1 MRAMEF
7 LKETGSVGATTSANF
22 ASVEMPVGNKH
33 RKGGKAPK
41 PFKVKSVSATDSNVN
56 IFGAVGE
63 NQATTI
69 IKR

>member
-1 MRAMEF
+1 MRAVEF
-7 LKETGSVGATTSANF
+7 LKETGSMGSTTSANI
-22 ASVEMPVGNKH
+22 ASVEGPVRHG
-33 RKGGKAPK
+33 KGGSK
-41 PFKVKSVSATDSNVN
+41 PLRIKGTKSVNALDSKVS

>member
-1 MRAMEF
+1 MRAIEF
-7 LKETGSVGATTSANF
+7 LKETGTVGGTTSAHI
-22 ASVEMPVGNKH
+22 ASVETPIRNG
-33 RKGGKAPK
+33 KGGSK
-41 PFKVKSVSATDSNVN
+41 PPRIKGTKSVNALDSKVS